1 MSQTYYP
8 SYYQQSQDQQKEY
21 VRELLSQERVLQSK
35 RKLSNALH
43 NPKDGFVYLEDV
55 NFRPQREYSA
65 ETRIPWGSYPKV
77 INTKKYFE
85 LLARSAGGTQ
95 EARHANF
102 DQQEYNFY
110 TDEWQDEALRAHSA
124 GIITST
130 EFPAITVT
138 TVQTEL
144 LRNELLIA
152 QKYNLL
158 QITTT
163 INTDQLWI
171 IFPEYDDTTK
181 AVRTGYKENDP
192 IDTAGW
198 GAFTETR
205 IGLEKSGVGLG
216 FTEEYYM
223 RRFTYPIQQFI
234 LDHIA
239 QDFVRVKHERLV
251 GLLSTFAA
259 ITAVAAGG
267 GDWGITPTTD
277 LRSTHRPQEMLN
289 FVRNAIHT
297 ADRLANVNTIVS
309 RQLSNLDYELNTWT
323 TGFLAPLS
331 ATNLDQNDVVTN
343 PRGIPWCQRW
353 ILNEDVT
360 ANNAFIF
367 DNRAFVM
374 IQGPRKTTQFE
385 NNNPQQTITIQKDWF
400 KQHLRKPGWGRQLTG
415 VSA

>member
-1 MSQTYYP
+1 MSQLYYP
-8 SYYQQSQDQQKEY
+8 YSQDQQKEY
-21 VRELLSQERVLQSK
+21 VRELLSQERNLQNK

-43 NPKDGFVYLEDV
+43 NPKDGFVYLEDP

-65 ETRIPWGSYPKV
+65 DTHIPWGSYPKV

-85 LLARSAGGTQ
+85 LLALSAGGTQ
-95 EARHANF
+95 EARHANY

-110 TDEWQDEALRAHSA
+110 TNEWQDEALRAHSA

-192 IDTAGW
+192 IETAGY

-205 IGLEKSGVGLG
+205 IGLEKSGVGIG

-223 RRFTYPIQQFI
+223 RQFTYPIQQFI

-251 GLLSTFAA
+251 ALLSTFAD
-259 ITAVAAGG
+259 VAGA
-267 GDWGITPTTD
+267 DWGAIGATD
-277 LRSTHRPQEMLN
+277 LRSTNRPQEQLN
-289 FVRNAIHT
+289 GIRSTIHT
-297 ADRLANVNTIVS
+297 ADRLANINTIVS
-309 RQLSNLDYELNTWT
+309 RQQPYLDYELNTWT
-323 TGFLAPLS
+323 TGFLQPLT
-331 ATNLDQNDVVTN
+331 ATNLDNNDVVTN
-343 PRGIPWCQRW
+343 PRGIPWAQRW

-360 ANNAFIF
+360 ANNAFVF
-367 DNRAFVM
+367 DSRAFVM

-385 NNNPQQTITIQKDWF
+385 NNNPQQTITLQKDWF
-400 KQHLRKPGWGRQLTG
+400 KQHLRKSGWGRELTG

>member
-1 MSQTYYP
+1 MSYLYSPNQE
-8 SYYQQSQDQQKEY
+8 QQQQY
-21 VRELLSQERVLQSK
+21 VRELLSQERKLQEK

-43 NPKDGFVYLEDV
+43 NPKDGYVYLEDP
-55 NFRPQREYSA
+55 NFRPQGEYTA
-65 ETRIPWGSYPKV
+65 DNKIPWGAYPKV
-77 INTKKYFE
+77 IDTKKYFE
-85 LLARSAGGTQ
+85 LLALSAGGTK

-110 TDEWQDEALRAHSA
+110 TNEWQDEALRAHSA

-144 LRNELLIA
+144 LRNELLVA

-181 AVRTGYKENDP
+181 AVRTGYKENDQ
-192 IDTAGW
+192 IETAGW

-205 IGLEKSGVGLG
+205 IGLEKSGVGIG

-223 RRFTYPIQQFI
+223 RQFTYPIQQFI

-239 QDFVRVKHERLV
+239 QDFVRVKHDRLIA
-251 GLLSTFAA
+251 LLATF
-259 ITAVAAGG
+259 TDVAGA
-267 GDWGITPTTD
+267 DWGAYTAGN
-277 LRSTHRPQEMLN
+277 LQSTNRPFVN
-289 FVRNAIHT
+289 FNTVKTAINADKR
-297 ADRLANVNTIVS
+297 ASVNTVVS
-309 RQLSNLDYELNTWT
+309 RENVFIDYETNTWVKGLMT
-323 TGFLAPLS
+323 PIAAS
-331 ATNLDQNDVVTN
+331 DRSQNDV
-343 PRGIPWCQRW
+343 IPSPLGLPYVQRW

-360 ANNAFIF
+360 DNVAYVF
-367 DNRAFVM
+367 DNNAFVM

-400 KQHLRKPGWGRQLTG
+400 KQHLRKPTWGRELTG
-415 VSA
+415 ISV

>member
-1 MSQTYYP
+1 MSYL
-8 SYYQQSQDQQKEY
+8 YQQEQQQKEY
-21 VRELLSQERVLQSK
+21 VRELFSQERKLQEK
-35 RKLSNALH
+35 RQLSNALH
-43 NPKDGFVYLEDV
+43 NPKDGYVYLEDV

-65 ETRIPWGSYPKV
+65 DTHIPWGSYPKV
-77 INTKKYFE
+77 INTKRYFE

-102 DQQEYNFY
+102 DQQEYGFY
-110 TDEWQDEALRAHSA
+110 TNEWQDEALRAHSA

-144 LRNELLIA
+144 LRNELLVA

-158 QITTT
+158 QITETV
-163 INTDQLWI
+163 NTDQLWVI
-171 IFPEYDDTTK
+171 YPEYDDTTK
-181 AVRTGYKENDP
+181 AVRVGYKENDP
-192 IDTAGW
+192 IETTGW

-223 RRFTYPIQQFI
+223 RQFTYPIQQFI

-251 GLLSTFAA
+251 ALLDTFAN
-259 ITAVAAGG
+259 VAGQ
-267 GDWGITPTTD
+267 DWGAYTAGN
-277 LRSTHRPQEMLN
+277 LQSTNRPFVN
-289 FVRNAIHT
+289 FNTVKTAINADKR
-297 ADRLANVNTIVS
+297 ASVNTVVS
-309 RQLSNLDYELNTWT
+309 RENVFIDYETNTWVKGLMT
-323 TGFLAPLS
+323 PIAAS
-331 ATNLDQNDVVTN
+331 DRSQNDVIPNPVGLPYVTK
-343 PRGIPWCQRW
+343 W

-360 ANNAFIF
+360 DNVAYVF

-400 KQHLRKPGWGRQLTG
+400 KQHLRKPTWGRELTG
-415 VSA
+415 ISV

>member
-1 MSQTYYP
+1 MSYLYSPPTV
-8 SYYQQSQDQQKEY
+8 SQDQQKEY
-21 VRELLSQERVLQSK
+21 VRELLSQERSLQNK

-43 NPKDGFVYLEDV
+43 NPKDGYVYLEDPS
-55 NFRPQREYSA
+55 FRPQREYSA
-65 ETRIPWGSYPKV
+65 DTHIPWGSYPKV
-77 INTKKYFE
+77 INTKKYFD
-85 LLARSAGGTQ
+85 LLALSAGNTQ
-95 EARHANF
+95 EARHANY
-102 DQQEYNFY
+102 DQQEYGFY
-110 TDEWQDEALRAHSA
+110 TNEWQDEALRAHSA

-138 TVQTEL
+138 TVQTAL

-158 QITTT
+158 QITQTVT
-163 INTDQLWI
+163 TDQLWV

-181 AVRTGYKENDP
+181 AVRVGYKENDP
-192 IDTAGW
+192 IETTGW

-223 RRFTYPIQQFI
+223 RTFTYPIQTFI

-251 GLLSTFAA
+251 ALLSTFAD
-259 ITAVAAGG
+259 VAGS
-267 GDWGITPTTD
+267 DWGAIGATD
-277 LRSTHRPQEMLN
+277 LRSTARPQEQLN
-289 FVRNAIHT
+289 TIKTTVNADKRASI
-297 ADRLANVNTIVS
+297 NTIVS
-309 RQLSNLDYELNTWT
+309 REQPYLDYELNTWT
-323 TGFLAPLS
+323 QGFLQPLTAS
-331 ATNLDQNDVVTN
+331 NLDANDVVTA
-343 PRGIPWCQRW
+343 PRGIPWCKRW

-367 DNRAFVM
+367 DDRAFVM
-374 IQGPRKTTQFE
+374 VQGPRKTTQFE
-385 NNNPQQTITIQKDWF
+385 NNNPQQTMTIQKDWF
-400 KQHLRKPGWGRQLTG
+400 KQHLRKPTWGRELTG

>member
-1 MSQTYYP
+1 MSSLYYP
-8 SYYQQSQDQQKEY
+8 YGSQEQQKEY
-21 VRELLSQERVLQSK
+21 VRELLSQDRDLEKK
-35 RKLSNALH
+35 RKLSSAIH
-43 NPKDGFVYLEDV
+43 NPRDGYVYLEDP
-55 NFRPQREYSA
+55 NFRPVREYSA
-65 ETRIPWGSYPKV
+65 DNQIPWGSYPKV
-77 INTKKYFE
+77 IDTKQYFK
-85 LLARSAGGTQ
+85 LLARSAGGTE
-95 EARHANF
+95 EARHANS
-102 DQQEYNFY
+102 DQQEYGFY
-110 TDEWQDEALRAHSA
+110 TNEWQDEALRAHSA

-144 LRNELLIA
+144 LRNELLVA

-158 QITTT
+158 QITETL
-163 INTDQLWI
+163 NTDQLWV

-223 RRFTYPIQQFI
+223 REYKYNMNQFM
-234 LDHIA
+234 LQHIA

-251 GLLSTFAA
+251 ALLSTFADLA
-259 ITAVAAGG
+259 GADFGAYTAPN
-267 GDWGITPTTD
+267 IH
-277 LRSTHRPQEMLN
+277 STFRPQETLN
-289 FVRNAIHT
+289 AVRVAVNTDKRA
-297 ADRLANVNTIVS
+297 AVNTIVS
-309 RQLSNLDYELNTWT
+309 KEISWIDYDTNTWT
-323 TGFLAPLS
+323 QGFGNPMAA
-331 ATNLDQNDVVTN
+331 ATTAQNDVITN

-367 DNRAFVM
+367 DNRAFIM

-400 KQHLRKPGWGRQLTG
+400 KQHLRKPTWGREVTG

>member
-1 MSQTYYP
+1 MSYLYSPNQE
-8 SYYQQSQDQQKEY
+8 QQQQY
-21 VRELLSQERVLQSK
+21 VRELFSQERKLQEK

-43 NPKDGFVYLEDV
+43 NPKDGYVYLEDP
-55 NFRPQREYSA
+55 NFRPNREYS
-65 ETRIPWGSYPKV
+65 TDTKIPWGSYPKV
-77 INTKKYFE
+77 INTNKYFE

-102 DQQEYNFY
+102 DQQEYGFY
-110 TDEWQDEALRAHSA
+110 TNEWQDEALRAHSA

-144 LRNELLIA
+144 LRNEQLVA

-163 INTDQLWI
+163 INTDQLWV

-181 AVRTGYKENDP
+181 AVRVGYKENDP
-192 IDTAGW
+192 IETAGW

-205 IGLEKSGVGLG
+205 IGLEKSGVGIG

-223 RRFTYPIQQFI
+223 RQFTYPIQQFI

-251 GLLSTFAA
+251 ALLSTFAD
-259 ITAVAAGG
+259 VAGS
-267 GDWGITPTTD
+267 DWGAIGATD
-277 LRSTHRPQEMLN
+277 LRSTARPQEQLN
-289 FVRNAIHT
+289 TIKTTVNADKRASI
-297 ADRLANVNTIVS
+297 NTIVS
-309 RQLSNLDYELNTWT
+309 REQPYLDYELNTWT
-323 TGFLAPLS
+323 QGFLQPLTASNLS
-331 ATNLDQNDVVTN
+331 ANDVITN
-343 PRGIPWCQRW
+343 PRGIPWCNRW

-367 DNRAFVM
+367 DNNAFVM

-400 KQHLRKPGWGRQLTG
+400 KQHLRKPTWGRELTG

>member
-1 MSQTYYP
+1 MSYPNPFGYYDP
-8 SYYQQSQDQQKEY
+8 NREREY
-21 VRELLSQERVLQSK
+21 VKELLRDERKLQAK

-43 NPKDGFVYLEDV
+43 NPKDGYVYLEDPG
-55 NFRPQREYSA
+55 FRPQREYSA
-65 ETRIPWGSYPKV
+65 DTHIPWSSYPRV
-77 INTKKYFE
+77 IDTKRYFE

-95 EARHANF
+95 EARHANY
-102 DQQEYNFY
+102 DQQEYGFY
-110 TDEWQDEALRAHSA
+110 TNEWQDEALRAHSA

-144 LRNELLIA
+144 LRQELLIA

-181 AVRTGYKENDP
+181 AVRVGYKENDP
-192 IDTAGW
+192 IETAGW

-205 IGLEKSGVGLG
+205 IGLEKSGVGIG

-223 RRFTYPIQQFI
+223 RQFTYPIQQFI

-251 GLLSTFAA
+251 ALLSTFAD
-259 ITAVAAGG
+259 ITAASIGN
-267 GDWGITPTTD
+267 GDWGAIGATD
-277 LRSTHRPQEMLN
+277 LRSTNRPQEALN
-289 FVRNAIHT
+289 SVRNTIHT
-297 ADRLANVNTIVS
+297 ADRLANVNTLVS
-309 RQLSNLDYELNTWT
+309 RQLTNLDYELNTWT
-323 TGFLAPLS
+323 TGFLQPLT
-331 ATNLDQNDVVTN
+331 ATTLDQNDVVAN
-343 PRGIPWCQRW
+343 PRGIPWAQRW

-360 ANNAFIF
+360 ANDLFIF
-367 DNRAFVM
+367 DNRAFIMV
-374 IQGPRKTTQFE
+374 QGPRKTTQFE
-385 NNNPQQTITIQKDWF
+385 NNNPQQTMTIQKDWF

>member
-1 MSQTYYP
+1 MSQLYYP
-8 SYYQQSQDQQKEY
+8 YSQDQQKEY
-21 VRELLSQERVLQSK
+21 VRELLSQERNLQNK

-43 NPKDGFVYLEDV
+43 NPKDGFVYLEDP
-55 NFRPQREYSA
+55 NFRPSREYSA
-65 ETRIPWGSYPKV
+65 DNHIPWGSYPKV
-77 INTKKYFE
+77 INTKRYFD
-85 LLARSAGGTQ
+85 LLAKSAGGTQ

-102 DQQEYNFY
+102 DQQEYGFY

-192 IDTAGW
+192 IETAGY

-205 IGLEKSGVGLG
+205 IGLEKSGVGIG

-223 RRFTYPIQQFI
+223 RQFTYPIQQFI

-239 QDFVRVKHERLV
+239 QDFVRVKHDRLV
-251 GLLSTFAA
+251 ALLSTFAD
-259 ITAVAAGG
+259 VAGA
-267 GDWGITPTTD
+267 DWGAIGATD
-277 LRSTHRPQEMLN
+277 LRSTNRPQEQLN
-289 FVRNAIHT
+289 GIRSTIHT
-297 ADRLANVNTIVS
+297 ADRLANINTIVS
-309 RQLSNLDYELNTWT
+309 RQQPYLDYELNTWT
-323 TGFLAPLS
+323 TGFLQPLT
-331 ATNLDQNDVVTN
+331 ATTLDNNDVVTN
-343 PRGIPWCQRW
+343 PRGIPWAQRW

-400 KQHLRKPGWGRQLTG
+400 KQHLRKSGWGRELTG

>member
-1 MSQTYYP
+1 MSSLYYP
-8 SYYQQSQDQQKEY
+8 YGSQEQQKEY
-21 VRELLSQERVLQSK
+21 VRELLSQDRDLEKK
-35 RKLSNALH
+35 RKLSSAIH
-43 NPKDGFVYLEDV
+43 NPRDGYVYLEDP
-55 NFRPQREYSA
+55 NFRPVREYSA
-65 ETRIPWGSYPKV
+65 DNQIPWGSYPKV
-77 INTKKYFE
+77 IDTKQYFK
-85 LLARSAGGTQ
+85 LLARSAGGTE
-95 EARHANF
+95 EARHANS
-102 DQQEYNFY
+102 DQQEYGFY
-110 TDEWQDEALRAHSA
+110 TNEWQDEALRAHSA

-144 LRNELLIA
+144 LRNELLVA

-158 QITTT
+158 QITETL
-163 INTDQLWI
+163 NTDQLWV

-223 RRFTYPIQQFI
+223 REYKYNMNQFM
-234 LDHIA
+234 LQHIA

-251 GLLSTFAA
+251 ALLSTFADLA
-259 ITAVAAGG
+259 GADFGAYTAPN
-267 GDWGITPTTD
+267 IH
-277 LRSTHRPQEMLN
+277 STFRPQETLN
-289 FVRNAIHT
+289 AVRVAVNTDKRAS
-297 ADRLANVNTIVS
+297 VNTIVS
-309 RQLSNLDYELNTWT
+309 KEISWIDYDTNTWT
-323 TGFLAPLS
+323 QGFGNPMTAAS
-331 ATNLDQNDVVTN
+331 TAQNDVITN

-367 DNRAFVM
+367 DNRAFIM

-400 KQHLRKPGWGRQLTG
+400 KQHLRKPTWGREVTG
-415 VSA
+415 VTA

>member
-1 MSQTYYP
+1 MSQQYYP
-8 SYYQQSQDQQKEY
+8 YPNPDEQRKWVQDLFTK
-21 VRELLSQERVLQSK
+21 ERVLQEK

-43 NPKDGFVYLEDV
+43 NPKNGFIYLEDP
-55 NFRPQREYSA
+55 NFRPTKEYSA
-65 ETRIPWGSYPKV
+65 DTQIPWGAYPKV
-77 INTKKYFE
+77 VDTNRYFD

-95 EARHANF
+95 EARHANY
-102 DQQEYNFY
+102 DQQEYGFY
-110 TDEWQDEALRAHSA
+110 TPEWQDEALRAHSA

-144 LRNELLIA
+144 LRNELLVA

-158 QITTT
+158 QITETV
-163 INTDQLWI
+163 NTDQLYI

-192 IDTAGW
+192 IETAGW

-216 FTEEYYM
+216 FTEEFYM
-223 RRFTYPIQQFI
+223 RQYTYPITQFI
-234 LDHIA
+234 LEHIA
-239 QDFVRVKHERLV
+239 QDFARVKHERLV
-251 GLLSTFAA
+251 ALLSTFADVSGA
-259 ITAVAAGG
+259 
-267 GDWGITPTTD
+267 DWGAIGATD
-277 LRSTHRPQEMLN
+277 LRSTNRPQEQLN
-289 FVRNAIHT
+289 GIKTTVNADKRAAI
-297 ADRLANVNTIVS
+297 NTIVS
-309 RQLSNLDYELNTWT
+309 KEQPFLDYELNTWT
-323 TGFLAPLS
+323 TGFLAPIS
-331 ATNLDQNDVVTN
+331 ASNMNQNDIITN

-353 ILNEDVT
+353 IINEDVT

-374 IQGPRKTTQFE
+374 VQGPRKTTQFE
-385 NNNPQQTITIQKDWF
+385 NNNPQQTVTIQKDWF
-400 KQHLRKPGWGRQLTG
+400 KQHLRKPTWGRELTG

>member
-1 MSQTYYP
+1 MSAYIYPHLSQTE
-8 SYYQQSQDQQKEY
+8 QKEY
-21 VRELLSQERVLQSK
+21 VRELLSQERVLQEK

-43 NPKDGFVYLEDV
+43 NPKDGYVYLEDPS
-55 NFRPQREYSA
+55 FRPRGEYTA
-65 ETRIPWGSYPKV
+65 DNHIPWSNYPKV

-85 LLARSAGGTQ
+85 LLSRSAGGTQ
-95 EARHANF
+95 EARHANY

-110 TDEWQDEALRAHSA
+110 TNEWQDEALRAHSA

-138 TVQTEL
+138 TVQTAL
-144 LRNELLIA
+144 LRNELLVA

-158 QITTT
+158 QITQT
-163 INTDQLWI
+163 INTDQLWV

-192 IDTAGW
+192 IDTVGA

-205 IGLEKSGVGLG
+205 IGLEKSGAGIG

-223 RRFTYPIQQFI
+223 RTFTQPIQQFI

-251 GLLSTFAA
+251 ALLDTFAN
-259 ITAVAAGG
+259 VAGS
-267 GDWGITPTTD
+267 DWGAYTAGN
-277 LRSTHRPQEMLN
+277 LQSTNRPFVN
-289 FVRNAIHT
+289 FNAVKT
-297 ADRLANVNTIVS
+297 AINADKRASVNTAIS
-309 RQLSNLDYELNTWT
+309 RENVFIDYETNTWVKGLMT
-323 TGFLAPLS
+323 PIAAS
-331 ATNLDQNDVVTN
+331 DRSQNDVIPN
-343 PRGIPWCQRW
+343 PVGLPYVDRW

-360 ANNAFIF
+360 DNVVYLF
-367 DNRAFVM
+367 DSRAFVM
-374 IQGPRKTTQFE
+374 VQGPRKTTQFE

-400 KQHLRKPGWGRQLTG
+400 KQHLRKPTWGRELTG
-415 VSA
+415 VSV